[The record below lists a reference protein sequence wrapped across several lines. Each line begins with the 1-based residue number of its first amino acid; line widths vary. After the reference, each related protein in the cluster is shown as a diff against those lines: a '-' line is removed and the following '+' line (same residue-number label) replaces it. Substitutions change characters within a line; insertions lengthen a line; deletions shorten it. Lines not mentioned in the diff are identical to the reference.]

1 MTDQPNPYQSNPYQ
15 PNPYQPAVSAGW
27 HLESA
32 TNRYRWWD
40 GSNWGVYYDQ
50 MPAGYAAPAPQGAVF
65 GAGAGA
71 GTNGFAVAALVLGI
85 WGFLTTWI
93 PLFIGLFLGGVPD
106 VLAIVFG
113 IIGIVRANA
122 SGGRGLAMSVVGL
135 VLGGLAFVS
144 IFLGAG
150 TIW

>member
-1 MTDQPNPYQSNPYQ
+1 MTYDSQPPQSNPYP
-15 PNPYQPAVSAGW
+15 PNPYRPAVPAGW
-27 HLESA
+27 HLEPA

-40 GSNWGVYYDQ
+40 GSNWGVYQDQ
-50 MPAGYAAPAPQGAVF
+50 MPAGFLAQSGYSAPVGAAGS
-65 GAGAGA
+65 
-71 GTNGFAVAALVLGI
+71 TNAFAVAALVLGI

-93 PLFIGLFLGGVPD
+93 PFFIGLFLGGLPD

-113 IIGIVRANA
+113 ILGIVRANA
-122 SGGRGLAMSVVGL
+122 LGGRGMAMAVTGL

-144 IFLGAG
+144 IFFGAG